1 MSRLVIARAACSVQ
15 CAPPSPRRSKH
26 RSALYG
32 SRRRHTSSGSSFK
45 RNQPGSTAARKRRS
59 GIENRCIC
67 HDRAD
72 RLDSERE
79 RSSYPSLCIRFGC
92 LRGASRS
99 CTRLH
104 CGRRWRPR
112 LAQCSPPRYERPDL
126 ARHQRRSHDRV
137 SEQGETVHRQLKVFG
152 FYLWDEPDPT
162 GKYGELITPGS
173 LKEQSDWIHQNVP
186 GAKTFIVLM
195 NMASSNARPSYMNTY
210 NPANTGIDLY
220 GLDPY
225 PFRTGLVADL
235 NEIDAAV
242 AAAVQSGIPMERI
255 VPVFQAFGGGNF
267 NTAEGGKYLVPTP
280 KQLQALIDRW
290 ATIIPS
296 PEFDFVYSWGNQQGD
311 TALRNRPELQA
322 VCKAHNSG
330 GTALVTSPR
339 ANE

>member
-1 MSRLVIARAACSVQ
+1 MKIAAFAMI
-15 CAPPSPRRSKH
+15 
-26 RSALYG
+26 ALIAWIANANAQTTLHYA
-32 SRRRHTSSGSSFK
+32 SG
-45 RNQPGSTAARKRRS
+45 
-59 GIENRCIC
+59 
-67 HDRAD
+67 
-72 RLDSERE
+72 L
-79 RSSYPSLCIRFGC
+79 
-92 LRGASRS
+92 GASEAPAGAA
-99 CTRLH
+99 L
-104 CGRRWRPR
+104 GFNV
-112 LAQCSPPRYERPDL
+112 ADVGDL
-126 ARHQRRSHDRV
+126 ASLNALPPGMKGLIWLGIKGGATTEFQNKVKPFIGNS
-137 SEQGETVHRQLKVFG
+137 KVFG

-242 AAAVQSGIPMERI
+242 AAAVQSGIPMEKI

-296 PEFDFVYSWGNQQGD
+296 PEFDYVYSWGNQQGD